1 MGLTGG
7 RGQWR
12 AGFTK
17 KDDSTEGVGLWATQT
32 RIPLSLWLLQLP
44 LLLKPTPRV
53 TSSGEK
59 MKLNHLP
66 SQAWEREELLMERLK
81 QL

>member
-32 RIPLSLWLLQLP
+32 RIPLSLWLLQLS
-44 LLLKPTPRV
+44 LLLKPTPGV